1 MNTGMTWS
9 ILSDFKIKILRFVK
23 RGVDINNTTSQTG
36 IFVVLQ
42 EMDNIHQ
49 HYENLKASTLSLTSA
64 QQDPS
69 VSLIRKNLVPQL
81 RSAVVDFYNW
91 QKRKV

>member
-1 MNTGMTWS
+1 MTRS
-9 ILSDFKIKILRFVK
+9 ILSDIKIKILQFVK
-23 RGVDINNTTSQTG
+23 RVDINNTTSQTG

-42 EMDNIHQ
+42 EMDNVHQ

>member
-1 MNTGMTWS
+1 M
-9 ILSDFKIKILRFVK
+9 
-23 RGVDINNTTSQTG
+23 DINNTTSQTG

-42 EMDNIHQ
+42 EMDNVHQ

>member
-1 MNTGMTWS
+1 
-9 ILSDFKIKILRFVK
+9 
-23 RGVDINNTTSQTG
+23 
-36 IFVVLQ
+36 
-42 EMDNIHQ
+42 MDNIHQ

>member
-1 MNTGMTWS
+1 MTRS
-9 ILSDFKIKILRFVK
+9 ILSDIKIKILRFVK
-23 RGVDINNTTSQTG
+23 RVDINNTTSQTG

-42 EMDNIHQ
+42 EMDNVHQ

>member
-1 MNTGMTWS
+1 MTWS

-23 RGVDINNTTSQTG
+23 SRVDINNTTWQTG